1 MGNFKF
7 SRDGRTNIHIE
18 LNSDGIVELL
28 KSDEIMA
35 VLKEQGEAMLSRLGD
50 GYAMNEYNKG
60 KSRANVSVYAETQ
73 EAYKD
78 NMNNNTLLKAV
89 R

>member
-1 MGNFKF
+1 MANV
-7 SRDGRTNIHIE
+7 HIE

-28 KSDEIMA
+28 QSDEIMA
-35 VLKEQGEAMLSRLGD
+35 ELKKQGDAMLSRLGD
-50 GYAMNEYNKG
+50 GYAKSEYVG
-60 KSRANVSVYAETQ
+60 KSRCNVSVYADTK

>member
-35 VLKEQGEAMLSRLGD
+35 VLEEQGQEMLSRLGE
-50 GYAMNEYNKG
+50 GYATSKHVG
-60 KSRANVSVYAETQ
+60 KSRCNVSVFAETQ
-73 EAYKD
+73 EARRD
-78 NMNNNTLLKAV
+78 NLNNNTLLKAV
-89 R
+89 GK